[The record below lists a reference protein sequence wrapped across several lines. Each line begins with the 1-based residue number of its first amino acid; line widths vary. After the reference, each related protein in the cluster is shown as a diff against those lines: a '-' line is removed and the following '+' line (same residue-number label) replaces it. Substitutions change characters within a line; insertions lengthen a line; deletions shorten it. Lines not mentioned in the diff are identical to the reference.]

1 VARTVLTKGLVF
13 DGTGT
18 PPVPGEVILADDRV
32 VSVTP
37 GYRDDHG
44 AGELRADRV
53 IDVSWCTVMPG
64 LIESHGHLTFPSAV
78 GHIDPTFN
86 PPVDVSF
93 FHHIQG
99 MDAELARAERNA
111 RILLDAGFTSVY
123 VAHANAPWRDPG
135 CSFTVDSLFE
145 I

>member
-1 VARTVLTKGLVF
+1 MARTVITNGLVF

-18 PPVPGEVILADDRV
+18 PPRAAEVTLDDDRV

-37 GYRDDHG
+37 GYRDRHG
-44 AGELRADRV
+44 ADHHGSENHGADRV
-53 IDVSWCTVMPG
+53 IDATGCTVMPG

-78 GHIDPTFN
+78 GHIDTTFN
-86 PPVDVSF
+86 PPLDVSF

-111 RILLDAGFTSVY
+111 KILLDAGFT
-123 VAHANAPWRDPG
+123 
-135 CSFTVDSLFE
+135 
-145 I
+145 